1 MYELLERD
9 FKFILK
15 VISGH
20 PEIVEVIIFGSMA
33 MGNYKK
39 VLTST

>member
-15 VISGH
+15 
-20 PEIVEVIIFGSMA
+20 VIIFGSMA